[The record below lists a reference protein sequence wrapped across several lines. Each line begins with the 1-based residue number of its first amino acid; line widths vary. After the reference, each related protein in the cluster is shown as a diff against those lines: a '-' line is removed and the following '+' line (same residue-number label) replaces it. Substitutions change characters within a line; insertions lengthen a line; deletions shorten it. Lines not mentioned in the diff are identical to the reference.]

1 MTTDGYSTRL
11 RLDEPTRQRL
21 EEVVASGQYRSN
33 NAAIVDAINRLWD
46 QVHDEI
52 LDAAYAAAVED
63 NPTYPYESEAERAA
77 ARRRRNARQRAVA
90 E

>member
-1 MTTDGYSTRL
+1 MAQRERIDVITLTRSSYK
-11 RLDEPTRQRL
+11 QMK
-21 EEVVASGQYRSN
+21 
-33 NAAIVDAINRLWD
+33 

-63 NPTYPYESEAERAA
+63 TPTYPYESEAERAA
-77 ARRRRNARQRAVA
+77 ARRRRNERQRAVA

>member
-1 MTTDGYSTRL
+1 MADDYSTRL

-21 EEVVASGQYRSN
+21 EEVVASGHYRSN
-33 NAAIVDAINRLWD
+33 NAAIVDAINRLWEL
-46 QVHDEI
+46 VHEDI

-63 NPTYPYESEAERAA
+63 NPSYPYESEAEREA
-77 ARRRRNARQRAVA
+77 ARTRRNARQRAAA

>member
-1 MTTDGYSTRL
+1 MTEDGYSTRL

-21 EEVVASGQYRSN
+21 EEMVASGQYRSN
-33 NAAIVDAINRLWD
+33 NAAIVDAINRLWE

-52 LDAAYAAAVED
+52 LGAAYAAVVED
-63 NPTYPYESEAERAA
+63 NPSYPYESGAERDA

>member
-1 MTTDGYSTRL
+1 M
-11 RLDEPTRQRL
+11 E
-21 EEVVASGQYRSN
+21 
-33 NAAIVDAINRLWD
+33 

-63 NPTYPYESEAERAA
+63 NPTYPYESEAERGA